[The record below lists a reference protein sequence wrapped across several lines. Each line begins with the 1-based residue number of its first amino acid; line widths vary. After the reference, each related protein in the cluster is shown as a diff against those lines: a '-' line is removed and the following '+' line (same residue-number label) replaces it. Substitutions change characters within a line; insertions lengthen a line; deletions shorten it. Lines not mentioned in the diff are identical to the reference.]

1 MKILRRDFLKGMAAL
16 PFMGYF
22 AFGFK
27 KNLSKVKK
35 QVSPTSKDM
44 YEVLR
49 IPKLKAPNEK
59 LTPPTGADGKKLRFG
74 LIGNGWRGEALLQ
87 KFGYVHP
94 DYLEK
99 HMVNDK
105 PSRQLQGLI
114 DQEDL
119 NAEFVAVC
127 DVFDV
132 HTQRGVEISQNNLH
146 LFKSGEKQKTCKV
159 YESYREMV
167 AAKDIDAVIICTPDH
182 THAPMA
188 IAAAKAGMHV
198 FLEKPMTHSIEEAVE
213 LKKVINS
220 TGVVFQLGHS
230 NRQQM
235 SFKIAKELY
244 ENGVLGDVT
253 QVRTFTNRNTV
264 FGAWIRDNEWDH
276 SLGNESNI
284 NWKEFLHNAP
294 WHEFDLK
301 RIFSWQRYDDYG
313 TNITGNE
320 FSHYYDRVNQIL
332 NLGIPD
338 SVVAQGGQYYY
349 KTHGD
354 MLDVFNAIFSY
365 PERGLT
371 LTYDASLK
379 NQIYTPAQILGSE
392 ASMDI
397 DTAILLYKD
406 SQSKKYKD
414 IKVKRNEPIYYYEPS
429 GDVDAIS
436 TATSRQYIQGG
447 HGPTYIDGKV
457 LDVTYLH
464 VKEWIDAIRGYGEV
478 SCDID
483 VGFEEAV
490 TFNMANLAYRHQKPI
505 FWDASNEKAI
515 IG

>member
-1 MKILRRDFLKGMAAL
+1 MTILRRDFLKGLAAV
-16 PFMGYF
+16 PFLTYF

-27 KNLSKVKK
+27 QNINKKVTAKRR
-35 QVSPTSKDM
+35 DM
-44 YEVLR
+44 YEVFK
-49 IPKLKAPNEK
+49 ISKLQAPQEK
-59 LTPPTGADGKKLRFG
+59 LILPTGKDGKKLRFG

-87 KFGYVHP
+87 MFGYVHP
-94 DYLEK
+94 DFIEK
-99 HMVNDK
+99 NLVNDI
-105 PSRQLQGLI
+105 PSKKMQNLM

-146 LFKSGEKQKTCKV
+146 LFKSGDKQNKCKV
-159 YESYREMV
+159 YSSYREMV
-167 AAKDIDAVIICTPDH
+167 ADKDIDAVIICTPDH

-188 IAAAKAGMHV
+188 IAAANAGKHV

-213 LKKVINS
+213 LKRTIKS

-244 ENGVLGDVT
+244 EKGVLGDVT
-253 QVRTFTNRNTV
+253 QVRTFTNRNTI
-264 FGAWIRDNEWDH
+264 FGAWIRDDAWDH

-284 NWKEFLHNAP
+284 NWEEFLGNAP

-301 RIFSWQRYDDYG
+301 RFFSWQRYDDYG
-313 TNITGNE
+313 TSITGND

-332 NLGIPD
+332 GLGIPH

-354 MLDVFNAIFSY
+354 MPDVFNAIFSY

-379 NQIYTPAQILGSE
+379 NGVYAPAQIFGSE
-392 ASMDI
+392 ATMDI
-397 DTAILLYKD
+397 DTAILIFKD
-406 SQSKKYKD
+406 PNSEKYKN
-414 IKVKRNEPIYYYEPS
+414 IKVKNKEPIYYYEPS
-429 GDVDAIS
+429 ADVDAVS
-436 TATSRQYIQGG
+436 TATSKEYIQGG
-447 HGPTYIDGKV
+447 HGPTFIDGKV

-464 VKEWIDAIRGYGEV
+464 VKEWVDAIRGHGKV
-478 SCDID
+478 SCTID
-483 VGFEEAV
+483 DGFEEAV
-490 TFNMANLAYRHQKPI
+490 TFNMANLAYLHKKPVT
-505 FWDASNEKAI
+505 WDAINEKAI